1 MFMKKLLRRNG
12 RLQLIKKENANLMI
26 NLKDYARPRLKNFF
40 KKKNFLSLEKLQG
53 ESDCLSCRPISW

>member
-1 MFMKKLLRRNG
+1 MKKLLRRNG

-40 KKKNFLSLEKLQG
+40 KKKNFFIFRKIT
-53 ESDCLSCRPISW
+53 RRK